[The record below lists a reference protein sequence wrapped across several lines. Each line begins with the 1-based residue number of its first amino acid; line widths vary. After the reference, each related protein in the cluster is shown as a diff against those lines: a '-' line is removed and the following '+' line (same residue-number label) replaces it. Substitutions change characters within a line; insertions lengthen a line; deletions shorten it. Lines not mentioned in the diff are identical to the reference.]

1 MRYLLKLRYCLFLL
15 SFLAKAQS
23 TTYTSL
29 VNPFIGTG
37 GHGHTYP
44 GPSMPFGMIQ
54 VGPDTR
60 LEGWDGCSGYHYSDS
75 LVYGFSHTHLS
86 GTGIGDYCDVL
97 FTPTTNIF
105 SFNKLLLAS
114 SFPKAREQ
122 ARIGYYSTYLNR
134 YQTKVSFSSSTRSA
148 LHVYHFPNT
157 EKAYVH
163 IDLTHRDQ
171 LLKSHLEWVD
181 DHTIRGYR
189 YSKGWA
195 AQQRIYFYAVF
206 DHTIEGYALKT
217 GTDTQ
222 IHWHSSQQK
231 VLLQNAN
238 QAILSFGKVGTLKV
252 KVGISAVSMEGAKNN
267 VLTEIP
273 AFDFKRLVQQQEQTW
288 DSVLSKIAVEG
299 GTQDEQTIFYTALYH
314 SFLNPN
320 TYQDVDG
327 AYLGRDFKIH
337 KSASPYF
344 SVFSLWDTYR
354 ATHPLFALI
363 DRKNTQAIIQ
373 TFLTQY
379 QQGSLLPI
387 WELAANE
394 TYCMIGNHSISVIA
408 DALLKGIPMD
418 TTKALKAMIEA
429 VNRKQFGIDLYAK
442 NNGLFADQESES
454 VSKTLEYAFD
464 DACIASFAK
473 AIGKDSIA
481 RHYALRAQSWKNVF
495 DGKFMR
501 ARTNGMWWTPFNP
514 YEVNN
519 NYTEA
524 NAWQYRFYVPQ
535 DIASL
540 KKYMGGAKAFEQSL
554 DALFTASTNLKGR
567 GQADITGL
575 IGQYA
580 HGNEPSHHMAFLYHY
595 THHPLKSS
603 YYTHRIMKELY
614 HNAPDGLSGNEDCG
628 QMSSWYV
635 MSAMGLYDIAPGVD
649 NSYILTQ
656 PLFDKITIQLGNNK
670 KLVIVKEDQD
680 RISFN
685 GKEIS
690 SASISYD
697 SIKDGGLLIHP
708 LTIDTNEEYSA
719 YPISV
724 KYSQTLLALPSID
737 FKNPFKDSSL
747 VSLVHID
754 KEAKL
759 FYRIVEGTTKSKFI
773 AYEKPFYIKQSCS
786 IEAYAQLGEVQS
798 KIVTSKAQKTVITY
812 SVSYHTPYLNSY
824 TGGGKEALVD
834 GLYGASDFRLNTAW
848 QGFQD
853 TDMECIVDLKKPS
866 NLQQVGLN
874 CLQDVRAWILFPPEV
889 SFYKSD
895 DQQHWTL
902 IGTVKNKIENTLDAK
917 AIQCFLLKKPCKAS
931 YLKIVAKNAGLL
943 ANWHEGKGN
952 PSILFMDELLI
963 K

>member
-1 MRYLLKLRYCLFLL
+1 MRYFLKLRYCLFIL
-15 SFLAKAQS
+15 SFITKAQA
-23 TTYTSL
+23 TTYTAL

-60 LEGWDGCSGYHYSDS
+60 LEGWDGCSGYHYSDTV
-75 LVYGFSHTHLS
+75 VYGFSHTHLS

-97 FTPTTNIF
+97 FTPTINSF
-105 SFNKLLLAS
+105 SFNKLNIAS
-114 SFPKAREQ
+114 SFSKSKEQ
-122 ARIGYYSTYLNR
+122 ASIGYYSTYLNR
-134 YQTKVSFSSSTRSA
+134 YKTKVSLTSSTRSA
-148 LHVYHFPNT
+148 LHKYQFPTT
-157 EKAYVH
+157 ENAYVH
-163 IDLTHRDQ
+163 IDLTHRDP
-171 LLKSHLEWVD
+171 LLKCHLEWVD

-195 AQQRIYFYAVF
+195 QQQRIYFYAVF
-206 DHTIEGYALKT
+206 DHAMEGYALKA
-217 GTDTQ
+217 GNDTS
-222 IHWHSSQQK
+222 IHWHTAQQK
-231 VLLQNAN
+231 ITLQNVN
-238 QAILSFGKVGTLKV
+238 QAILSFGKVGTLLV
-252 KVGISAVSMEGAKNN
+252 KVGISAVSMDGAKRN
-267 VLTEIP
+267 LQSEIP
-273 AFDFKRLVQQQEQTW
+273 AFDFMRLVQQQINTW
-288 DSVLSKIAVEG
+288 DSVLSKIEVTG
-299 GTQDEQTIFYTALYH
+299 GTHDEQVIFYTALYH

-337 KSASPYF
+337 KSATPYF

-354 ATHPLFALI
+354 ATHPLLALI
-363 DRKNTQAIIQ
+363 DRKNTYAFVH

-379 QQGSLLPI
+379 QQGGLLPI

-394 TYCMIGNHSISVIA
+394 TYCMIGNHSIPVIA

-418 TTKALKAMIEA
+418 TAQVLKAMIQA
-429 VNRKQFGIDLYAK
+429 VNRKQFGIDLYAQQK
-442 NNGLFADQESES
+442 GLFADQESES

-464 DACIASFAK
+464 DACIARVAK

-481 RHYALRAQSWKNVF
+481 HQYELRAQSWKNVF

-501 ARTNGMWWTPFNP
+501 ARSNGGWWTPFNP

-535 DIASL
+535 DMKSL
-540 KKYMGGAKAFEQSL
+540 KKYLGGANALEQAL
-554 DALFTASTNLKGR
+554 DELFTASTDLKGR

-603 YYTHRIMKELY
+603 YYTQRIMKALY

-649 NSYILTQ
+649 NQYLLTQ
-656 PLFDKITIQLGNNK
+656 PLFDKITIHLENNK
-670 KLVIVKEDQD
+670 ELIIAKEDQD
-680 RISFN
+680 RITFN
-685 GKEIS
+685 GKENT
-690 SASISYD
+690 SASIAFD
-697 SIKDGGLLIHP
+697 AIKNGGLLIHP
-708 LTIDTNEEYSA
+708 LEMDTTMDYPA
-719 YPISV
+719 YPHSMTYQASLI
-724 KYSQTLLALPSID
+724 AMPSIQC
-737 FKNPFKDSSL
+737 KNPFKDSSL
-747 VSLVHID
+747 VTITHID
-754 KEAKL
+754 TAATLYYCIKTAAAKK
-759 FYRIVEGTTKSKFI
+759 VFI
-773 AYEKPFYIKQSCS
+773 KYEKPFYINTTST
-786 IEAYAQLGEVQS
+786 IEAYA
-798 KIVTSKAQKTVITY
+798 IVGNQHSDTCTSKAHKTVINYT
-812 SVSYHTPYLNSY
+812 VSYTHPYLNSY

-834 GLYGASDFRLNTAW
+834 GLFGAVDFRLNTAW

-853 TDMECIVDLKKPS
+853 TDMECIIDLKQTKS
-866 NLQQVGLN
+866 IQSIGLN
-874 CLQDVRAWILFPPEV
+874 CLQDVRAWVFFSPEV
-889 SFYKSD
+889 SYYKSD
-895 DQQHWTL
+895 DGVHWTAL
-902 IGTVKNKIENTLDAK
+902 GSVKSKIANTPEAK
-917 AIQCFLLKKPCKAS
+917 AIQCYTLATKTNTH
-931 YLKIVAKNAGLL
+931 YIKIVAKNAGLL
-943 ANWHEGKGN
+943 PSWHEGKEN
-952 PSILFMDELLI
+952 PSILFMDEVII